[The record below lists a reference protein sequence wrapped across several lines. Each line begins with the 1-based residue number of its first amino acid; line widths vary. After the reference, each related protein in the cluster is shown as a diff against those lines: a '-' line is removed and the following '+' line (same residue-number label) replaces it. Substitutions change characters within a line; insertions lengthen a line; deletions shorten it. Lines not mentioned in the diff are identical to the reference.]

1 MSSPD
6 PFPSHPTGEVT
17 VVAAEPVTIPV
28 ARLVVG
34 LILVLSFDVII
45 GVALEWW
52 MGAILVAFTL
62 VQLPFLKRVVAKRAA
77 RLPDRVEV
85 RADRISAMVGDR
97 GDGVELTRADGRLLV
112 VRDLNGEP
120 HLYAVGPGGDNG
132 SIALG
137 RFDVE
142 RVGEAALAHGW
153 PWQPP
158 GSSAVIQPPTAA
170 EPPPA
175 TAPGP
180 DRQEIM
186 VRDGRTRT
194 VPSKP
199 VLTTVVLLALV
210 AVFTLVGAAIA
221 LGLPEWVMVTAVVA
235 AVVCLVGGLV
245 GGSFLMVRLSRATV
259 TIDRDRLA
267 VKYGSLSASTVQRSS
282 IASGQ
287 VGARWARLRDH
298 QGRQLVWVPLRPR
311 RDEVLAA
318 LRTHGWPATERTRA
332 RG

>member
-1 MSSPD
+1 MSQQEPY
-6 PFPSHPTGEVT
+6 PPAPIGNIT
-17 VVAAEPVTIPV
+17 VVAAKPVTIPI

-34 LILVLSFDVII
+34 MILVLSFDVMI

-52 MGAILVAFTL
+52 MGAILVALTL

-77 RLPDRVEV
+77 RLPDRLEV
-85 RADRISAMVGDR
+85 RADRISAVVGQR
-97 GDGVELTRADGRLLV
+97 GDGSELTRVDGHLLA

-120 HLYAVGPGGDNG
+120 HLYVVGPGGDNG

-142 RVGEAALAHGW
+142 KVGEAALAHGW

-170 EPPPA
+170 EPSLA
-175 TAPGP
+175 TAPAPAGH
-180 DRQEIM
+180 EIM

-210 AVFTLVGAAIA
+210 AVFTLVGAAVTF
-221 LGLPEWVMVTAVVA
+221 GTPGWVSATAVVVA
-235 AVVCLVGGLV
+235 ILLLVGALV

-259 TIDRDRLA
+259 TVDRDRLA

-287 VGARWARLRDH
+287 AGRRWVRLRDH
-298 QGRQLVWVPLRPR
+298 HGKQLVWVPLRPK
-311 RDEVLAA
+311 RDEVLTA
-318 LRTHGWPATERTRA
+318 LRSYGWPVDDVETRV
-332 RG
+332 